1 MSKNIL
7 IVYYSQSGQLKN
19 IVDNFTL
26 PFIENVVNVEF
37 FEIKPINDFPFPWT
51 GKQFFDAMPESVMG
65 IPVEIQ
71 EPVFKSEDYD
81 LIIFAY
87 QPWYLSPSIPAI
99 SMLKNEK
106 FKKILKNTPV
116 ITLIGSRNMWV
127 MAQDEIKILLKL
139 AGAKLVGNIVLRDRH
154 QNLVSAITVQYWM
167 FTGKRDKWLG
177 FFPKPG
183 ITENDIC
190 SAKSI
195 GSLVL
200 ESFLKNDFEELQN
213 SLVKTKAVE
222 IHSDLLFIE
231 SRGHM
236 MFEIWA
242 KAILKKKNRA
252 LWINFFKYY
261 LIIVLFVLSPFLLL
275 IYILFFKP
283 FLLNRIKK
291 QKEFYFSVKY

>member
-1 MSKNIL
+1 MIKNIL
-7 IVYYSQSGQLKN
+7 AVYYSQTGQLKD
-19 IVDNFTL
+19 IVENFTL
-26 PFIENVVNVEF
+26 PFTEKDCNVEL

-51 GKQFFDAMPESVMG
+51 SKQFFDAMPESVMG
-65 IPVEIQ
+65 IPVQIQ
-71 EPVFKSEDYD
+71 EPEFKRENYD
-81 LIIFAY
+81 LIVFAY

-99 SMLKNEK
+99 SVLKNEE
-106 FKKILKNTPV
+106 FKKRLKNTPV

-139 AGAKLVGNIVLRDRH
+139 AGANLIGNIVLRDKH

-183 ITENDIC
+183 ITEKDIC

-200 ESFLKNDFEELQN
+200 ESFLNNDFDELQN
-213 SLVKTKAVE
+213 KLIKTKAVE

-261 LIIVLFVLSPFLLL
+261 LIIVLFVLSPILLL

-283 FLLNRIKK
+283 FLLKRIKK
-291 QKEFYFSVKY
+291 QKEHYFSVKY